1 MQVQLKKPYIA
12 VSTPAGMSYGGNQGW
27 SEDRTM
33 KKCGCGVV
41 AALDLLLYLTDSP
54 SPTRGA
60 YCRMLDMMR
69 RKYLPLLYPVGINGL
84 TLTLGINLLFLQ
96 KHLPYTAEW
105 CFTGKKLLNRVSELL
120 DADIPV
126 ILGVGPQIPQ
136 IWKRDGL
143 PFYRMTPGG
152 ACVPV
157 TSVCAHYVTV
167 TAMDERFLT
176 ISSWG
181 RKYYIR
187 QDELGDYIRKHST
200 YLFSNILYIRK
211 REN

>member
-1 MQVQLKKPYIA
+1 M
-12 VSTPAGMSYGGNQGW
+12 
-27 SEDRTM
+27 
-33 KKCGCGVV
+33 
-41 AALDLLLYLTDSP
+41 
-54 SPTRGA
+54 
-60 YCRMLDMMR
+60 
-69 RKYLPLLYPVGINGL
+69 YPVGINGL
-84 TLTLGINLLFLQ
+84 TLTLGINLLFHQ

-187 QDELGDYIRKHST
+187 QDELRDYIRKHST